1 MLKGLKQTVNIIDQA
16 MHIREGKTI
25 SEMEKI
31 VFQPYEVLTKEE
43 AEHELKTFYNDLD
56 VDLTITSDN
65 GKKGAF
71 QLLKPDFNVKPH
83 DLDEDP
89 NHAVDLIN
97 RLRVRNVF
105 WDFLNINP
113 DYSLESKIDKKLLRE
128 FDTYNAYVKRG
139 LAQEYYDNKQD
150 TDDDDL
156 PF

>member
-1 MLKGLKQTVNIIDQA
+1 MLEGLKQTVNIIDKA
-16 MHIREGKTI
+16 MHTHEGKTI
-25 SEMEKI
+25 SEMERI

-43 AEHELKTFYNDLD
+43 AKHELKIFYNDLD

-65 GKKGAF
+65 GEKGAF
-71 QLLKPDFNVKPH
+71 QLLKPHFDIKPH

-97 RLRVRNVF
+97 RLRVQNVF
-105 WDFLNINP
+105 FDFLNVNP
-113 DYSLESKIDKKLLRE
+113 DFSLESKIDKKLLRE
-128 FDTYNAYVKRG
+128 FDTYNEYVKRG
-139 LAQEYYDNKQD
+139 LAQEYYGNKQD

>member
-1 MLKGLKQTVNIIDQA
+1 MLEGLKQTVNIIDQA
-16 MHIREGKTI
+16 MHVHEGKTI
-25 SEMEKI
+25 SEMEKV

-56 VDLTITSDN
+56 VDLTITRDN

-105 WDFLNINP
+105 WDFLNVNP

-128 FDTYNAYVKRG
+128 FDTYNEYVKRG

-150 TDDDDL
+150 TDDDGL